1 MKFLVTLAVRNLFRQ
16 RRRTFITAVAI
27 AVGLSMFIFFDSM
40 LTGLRVDSE
49 QNLILYETG
58 SARITT
64 EAFWEDRENLPLK
77 ESIEQPGRLLQ
88 ELEEAG
94 YAATPRI
101 VFSGELIL
109 RKDPFPEDGS
119 MQAKIS
125 AIDPERD
132 GEVYEI
138 VESLSDGRMLKRDE
152 PAVLLGQWLAEDI
165 NAEVGYPLT
174 IVTRTKQGYFQ
185 TIDVEIVGLVSTPN
199 PQVNRTG
206 IFLPLETADYFLQME
221 GAVSQIDIHF
231 AFHRSLKREMASIRE
246 VVDPESSTGAG
257 SGAGPPSDAGSG
269 ARSDAGGEQLTL
281 VSWRE
286 IGEDFVALAAA
297 KDSGSKMILFL
308 VFIIAAVGVSNTMLM
323 SVYERIREIGMM
335 RALGMKGGEIR
346 WAFLLEA
353 AGIGLIG
360 SAVGLLI
367 GAAANVYLVEYGID
381 YSFMMRDLDMGYRIT
396 GIMRGIWDSA
406 TFVSAFLTGV
416 LLSVLIALIPTRKA
430 LKMSVTDAL
439 RYQ

>member
-1 MKFLVTLAVRNLFRQ
+1 MKFLATLAVRNLLRQ

-64 EAFWEDRENLPLK
+64 EAFWKDRENLPLK
-77 ESIEQPGRLLQ
+77 KSIEEPGAVLQ

-94 YAATPRI
+94 YAAAART

-119 MQAKIS
+119 MQAKIT

-132 GEVYEI
+132 AEVYEI
-138 VESLSDGRMLKRDE
+138 VESLTEGRMLKRDE

-165 NAEVGYPLT
+165 GAEVGYPLT
-174 IVTRTKQGYFQ
+174 IITRTKQGYFQ
-185 TIDVEIVGLVSTPN
+185 TIDVEVVGLVNTPN
-199 PQVNRTG
+199 PQVNRRG
-206 IFLPLETADYFLQME
+206 IFLPLETADYYLQME
-221 GAVSQIDIHF
+221 GAVSRIDIRF
-231 AFHRSLKREMASIRE
+231 PFHRNSKREMASIRAA
-246 VVDPESSTGAG
+246 VDLSNSPGTG
-257 SGAGPPSDAGSG
+257 S
-269 ARSDAGGEQLTL
+269 EELTL
-281 VSWRE
+281 VSWQE
-286 IGEDFVALAAA
+286 ISEDFVALAAA
-297 KDSGSKMILFL
+297 KDSGSRLILFL

-335 RALGMKGGEIR
+335 RALGMKSAEIR

-367 GAAANVYLVEYGID
+367 GAGANVFLVEQGID

-396 GIMRGIWDSA
+396 GIMRGVWDYS
-406 TFVSAFLTGV
+406 TFVSAFLTGII
-416 LLSVLIALIPTRKA
+416 LSVLIALIPTRKA